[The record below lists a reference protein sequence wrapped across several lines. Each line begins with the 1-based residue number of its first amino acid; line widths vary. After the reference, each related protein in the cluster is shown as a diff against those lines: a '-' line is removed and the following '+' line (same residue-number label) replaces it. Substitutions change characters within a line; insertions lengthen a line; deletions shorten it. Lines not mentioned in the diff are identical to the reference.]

1 MRWSTGIGGSRRG
14 VRSERV
20 GELPRDAVGVF
31 SGDVVAGEA
40 GGGVEQVIQGSGAG
54 PGPLVLEVRGGP
66 YDQQPVQ
73 QPQPLQRPSDGRVFE
88 LAGAAVAAVARV
100 DRGDPFPQDVV
111 GLVGPVGADPEPVGA
126 GGVAEDG
133 ANSPPAAGN
142 VRSQRWCR
150 RNGSCSPSKVV
161 RISLSTRKALSAPPA
176 GARRPAAR
184 SVGRRPG
191 CHLPGYVVAS
201 APPTVATVAF
211 YITYLKRS
219 SRSGER
225 VDPRAVSPRPA
236 AASVKRSATA
246 GWLRRWPSGVPRSP
260 WSVRPRWRRRG
271 SPP

>member
-1 MRWSTGIGGSRRG
+1 MRWSTGIGGSRLGAAGRTTPAGHRVLG

-73 QPQPLQRPSDGRVFE
+73 QPQPLQRPSNGRVFE
-88 LAGAAVAAVARV
+88 LAGAAVAAVVRV

-176 GARRPAAR
+176 GAPPLSSAIRRPAAR
-184 SVGRRPG
+184 
-191 CHLPGYVVAS
+191 L
-201 APPTVATVAF
+201 PPT
-211 YITYLKRS
+211 
-219 SRSGER
+219 R
-225 VDPRAVSPRPA
+225 V
-236 AASVKRSATA
+236 
-246 GWLRRWPSGVPRSP
+246 
-260 WSVRPRWRRRG
+260 RRRIG
-271 SPP
+271 SPYGRDRRVLHNIPETV